1 MALDAGYSYD
11 CLLITAY
18 PPNGVES
25 NIQIFTV
32 VNYLKLHIA
41 DIMWSKN
48 NSRQVKELCGSCYGG
63 RSECFV
69 KWVTY

>member
-18 PPNGVES
+18 PPNWNGVES

-32 VNYLKLHIA
+32 VNYLKLHI
-41 DIMWSKN
+41 
-48 NSRQVKELCGSCYGG
+48 
-63 RSECFV
+63 
-69 KWVTY
+69 